1 MAGQQSK
8 PDQVIDNVL
17 QAMQQGGA
25 GRWSIQDK
33 AALMAAVRL
42 QLIPAPKPRGRPGR
56 RQKSARSH

>member
-8 PDQVIDNVL
+8 PDQVINDVL

-25 GRWSIQDK
+25 SRWPIQDK
-33 AALMAAVRL
+33 AALMAAIRL

-56 RQKSARSH
+56 RRNPVRSH